1 MKLRFLLGL
10 AATTVTGTLALGQQ
24 VVIQKFATPVSSG
37 PSPTS
42 GKPAATDFK
51 PDANTSPDPKSL
63 DVPADVAKAAAELLK
78 KLGSPTYKDR
88 ELASKELVKLW
99 RQAVPVL
106 MEGLASDNPEVVER
120 AEALL
125 PKAQQL
131 DMKARV
137 ACFLADTEGK
147 YEHTLPGWGR
157 FRETAGNSKASRELF
172 AEALKNKLT
181 HQMLLAAEG
190 NPEDAATILSSYVSR
205 LQGYANRW
213 GGSYE
218 QPVSAKTAD
227 LAIALFLEA
236 QYTDKEVV
244 ITMPGWG
251 WGGGQYF
258 SVATNLYN
266 TSDFSNAMRSSPS
279 GKYAEPIRK
288 VVQRWMDSRETT
300 QGLNQAW
307 TFAQQMYGAKPALK
321 YGVKMLGGETSP
333 NTYYLKQNVLS
344 QLGQNNNKEFIAEVA
359 KHCFDDNYTIWGM
372 QNGGN
377 PNHDI
382 QMRDYALAV
391 VLQMTDQN
399 PKEYGF
405 DSTISGAGGPKS
417 KNWQYNT
424 FYFKDER
431 SDKER
436 GFDPNN
442 PNAGRIVRRGG
453 VVVKE
458 GDKKK
463 EDEKKDDKKD
473 DKAKKPSAED
483 KRKAAFKK
491 WADWSAVNIVDGKV
505 KEQPKKEEPK
515 KEEPKA
521 SGGKPT
527 DKPAVEPKKEAAA
540 EAAARDA
547 ATKAEAAKKDAVKKD
562 EEAKKEEPKKEEP
575 KKEGPKK

>member
-1 MKLRFLLGL
+1 MKRRFLLGL
-10 AATTVTGTLALGQQ
+10 AATAAAGTLAFGQQ
-24 VVIQKFATPVSSG
+24 VVIQKFVTPVS

-42 GKPAATDFK
+42 GKPAAADFK

-63 DVPADVAKAAAELLK
+63 DVPAEVAKAAAELLK
-78 KLGSPTYKDR
+78 KLGSPDYR
-88 ELASKELVKLW
+88 ERHKASLELVKLG
-99 RQAVPVL
+99 RLAVPAL
-106 MEGLASDNPEVVER
+106 LEGLASDNPEVVER

-137 ACFLADTEGK
+137 ACFLADAEGK
-147 YEHTLPGWGR
+147 YEHTLPGWGK
-157 FRETAGNSKASRELF
+157 FRDTAGNSKASRELF

-205 LQGYANRW
+205 LQGYYNRF
-213 GGSYE
+213 GGGYE

-227 LAIALFLEA
+227 LVIALFLEA

-258 SVATNLYN
+258 SVASSIYSS
-266 TSDFSNAMRSSPS
+266 SDFSNAIKQSPS
-279 GKYAEPIRK
+279 GKFADPIRK
-288 VVQRWMDSRETT
+288 VVQRWMASRETT

-307 TFAQQMYGAKPALK
+307 SFAQNMYGPKAALK
-321 YGVKMLGGETSP
+321 YGVKVLGGETTP
-333 NTYYLKQNVLS
+333 NTYYMKQTVLQ
-344 QLGQNNNKEFIAEVA
+344 QLGQNNNKEFVADVA
-359 KHCFDDNYTIWGM
+359 KHCFDDNYPVWSM
-372 QNGGN
+372 HNGSP

-391 VLQMTDQN
+391 LVQMTDQN
-399 PKEYGF
+399 PKDYGF
-405 DSTISGAGGPKS
+405 DSIVSGAGGPKS
-417 KNWQYNT
+417 KNWNQNT

-431 SDKER
+431 PDKER

-458 GDKKK
+458 EEKK
-463 EDEKKDDKKD
+463 EEKKDDKKPD

-483 KRKAAFKK
+483 KRKVAFKK
-491 WADWSAVNIVDGKV
+491 WADWAAVNIVDGKV
-505 KEQPKKEEPK
+505 KEQPKAEEPK
-515 KEEPKA
+515 P
-521 SGGKPT
+521 GGT
-527 DKPAVEPKKEAAA
+527 KPAYPPKDEPKKEAAA
-540 EAAARDA
+540 KDAAA
-547 ATKAEAAKKDAVKKD
+547 KADAAKKEAVKKE
-562 EEAKKEEPKKEEP
+562 EEAKAKKDEKKEEPKKEEP
-575 KKEGPKK
+575 KK